1 MHAARPRLAEVV
13 RVGRRSGDGE
23 EKRRDLR
30 RRGGGRC
37 ENECAAD
44 EKEYAATHL
53 GKESY
58 L

>member
-1 MHAARPRLAEVV
+1 MHAARSRLAEVV
-13 RVGRRSGDGE
+13 RVGRRPGNRE
-23 EKRRDLR
+23 EKRRNLR
-30 RRGGGRC
+30 RRGSRRC

-44 EKEYAATHL
+44 EKENAATHL